1 MADEVAGMKPV
12 NMFAGGAGRPF
23 TALPPEAPL
32 AMPEQSFARGPACA
46 SAPATSPG
54 GIEIRRGA
62 LIFATAVLTLCA
74 SSAMAGVAL
83 PNGINAR
90 EFALL
95 LLFVP
100 LFAWI
105 AFSFA
110 SALVGFLSLLTG
122 GAHESLRLAEGG
134 APRRRTAILM
144 PIHNEDVA
152 AVMSRVRRMAAS
164 VAETGHGEAFDFF
177 ILSDTTE
184 PLIRRAEQAAWTRLR
199 AEAALPVYY
208 RLRPEN
214 IGRKPGNIA
223 EWIQRFG
230 GGYENMLVL
239 DADSLMSGE
248 TIVRLAVTME
258 RAPGVGLIQTLPVV
272 AGCRTL
278 FARWQ
283 QFAARLY
290 SPVSSAGLLWWSG
303 AEASFWGHN
312 AIVRVRAFAESCA
325 LPSLSGP
332 PPLGGAIMSHDLV
345 EAAMLRRRGWAC
357 HMVEAEG
364 SFEEFPPTTI
374 DHSIRD
380 RRWCQGNL
388 QHLRLLGARGFH
400 WISRLQLLM
409 GGSAYLTSPL
419 WLLLLAAGVMQQAE
433 EGGRG
438 IWFERPDASWVFAIT
453 LLLLF
458 GPKLMAVAWAL
469 IDPRRRAA
477 FGGAERILASVVI
490 ELPLAMLMAPMAM
503 MTQVIML
510 FDILRGRSSGWSAQR
525 RDTARLRLGEALR
538 FYRAHMIV
546 GGLLLAAA
554 AMAEH
559 QLAWVA
565 PVALGL
571 LGAPL
576 LAMLTS
582 RRDLGL
588 AFARDGLF
596 VTPEECVAMG
606 IRHQPRVDWRRAIG
620 SVERLRP
627 QSPRDAR
634 PASASAA
641 QLA

>member
-1 MADEVAGMKPV
+1 MKPV
-12 NMFAGGAGRPF
+12 YVIAGAAGLPLN
-23 TALPPEAPL
+23 ALPPEAPL
-32 AMPEQSFARGPACA
+32 AMLDQSFSEGPARGR
-46 SAPATSPG
+46 APGTSPRE
-54 GIEIRRGA
+54 IELRRAA
-62 LIFATAVLTLCA
+62 LIFATVVLTLCA

-83 PNGINAR
+83 PNGINVR

-110 SALVGFLSLLTG
+110 SAFVGFLSLLSG
-122 GAHESLRLAEGG
+122 GAHESLRLADGG

-164 VAETGHGEAFDFF
+164 VGATGHGAAFDFF

-184 PLIRRAEQAAWTRLR
+184 PLIRRAEHAAWVRLR
-199 AEAALPVYY
+199 GEAMLPVYY

-223 EWIQRFG
+223 EWIGRFG
-230 GGYENMLVL
+230 GAYEHMIVL

-258 RAPGVGLIQTLPVV
+258 REPGVGLIQTLPVV

-374 DHSIRD
+374 DHAIRD

-388 QHLRLLGARGFH
+388 QHLRLLGTKGFH
-400 WISRLQLLM
+400 WVSRLQLLM

-419 WLLLLAAGVMQQAE
+419 WLLLLAAGVIQQAD

-438 IWFERPDASWVFAIT
+438 IWFERSDASWVFGIT
-453 LLLLF
+453 VLLLF
-458 GPKLMAVAWAL
+458 GPKLMAVLWAL
-469 IDPRRRAA
+469 IAARRRAA

-490 ELPLAMLMAPMAM
+490 ELPLAILMAPMGM

-525 RDTARLRLGEALR
+525 RDTTHLQAGEALR
-538 FYRAHMIV
+538 FYRTHMIA
-546 GGLLLAAA
+546 GGLLLAAGA
-554 AMAEH
+554 IAEH
-559 QLAWVA
+559 QFIWTA

-576 LAMLTS
+576 LAMLSS

-588 AFARDGLF
+588 ALARDGLF
-596 VTPEECVAMG
+596 VTPEECAAIG
-606 IRHQPRVDWRRAIG
+606 IRQEPSVDWRVATQGLKQRLEPLQG
-620 SVERLRP
+620 SRQPKGLEEC
-627 QSPRDAR
+627 Q
-634 PASASAA
+634 PA
-641 QLA
+641 LA